1 MSEEFE
7 RCPFC
12 GREAYLDD
20 ELVCCTGGEACVT
33 GFLSKSPEEWNTRP
47 IEDEL
52 RTEIAALQA
61 QTRWIP
67 VSERLPMDI
76 DEQYLT
82 LSTNSEVF
90 IMFWNEY
97 WYSPFDENGDESCI
111 NVTHWMQLPIPP
123 RDGE

>member
-1 MSEEFE
+1 MT
-7 RCPFC
+7 
-12 GREAYLDD
+12 D
-20 ELVCCTGGEACVT
+20 ELKSCPDGGHCQNEYLV
-33 GFLSKSPEEWNTRP
+33 
-47 IEDEL
+47 DEL
-52 RTEIAALQA
+52 RAEISALQA